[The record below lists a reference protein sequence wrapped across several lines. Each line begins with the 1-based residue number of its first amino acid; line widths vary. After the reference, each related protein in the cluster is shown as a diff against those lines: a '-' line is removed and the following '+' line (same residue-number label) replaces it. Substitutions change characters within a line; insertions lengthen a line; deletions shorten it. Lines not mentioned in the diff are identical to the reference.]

1 MLVNVMLCTFML
13 YFNTETNVLSKGIVA
28 AHTLPVLY
36 ERYEDEVDN
45 FVLKVFGQMQ
55 NNYRKLDA
63 GVLKGKLKVKK
74 HN

>member
-1 MLVNVMLCTFML
+1 ML